1 MLEQLDSTFPI
12 LTCLLFFPLVGAAV
26 LWLFDDEDMVRTSAL
41 TIALVELALAVFVLM
56 RFVPESPAMQFV
68 EHVPWIPALGISYHL
83 AVDGISVLFVGLT
96 AFLTVLVVIYS
107 WDTIRYQTKLY
118 MMALLALET
127 TTMGVFISLDLI
139 LFFVFWELMLI
150 PSYFLIKLWG
160 GGAERHYA
168 ALKYV
173 LYTLL
178 GSVFMLVGIA
188 LLDINYHT
196 YANLHHMDQAY
207 SFDLLELLAI
217 PIPLSQQILIFWFM
231 FMGFAFKAP
240 VFPFHTWLP
249 DALLEGPIGM
259 AVVLAGI
266 KLGTFGFMRF
276 SIPLLPEASKSPTV
290 VTVMMALGL
299 AAIVYGAINALIQ
312 PDFRRLL
319 AYSSISHLG
328 FIVVGLFAL
337 NYQGLQGGLLTMINL
352 GFSTAGL
359 FFIAGFLHS
368 RQQTT
373 QLAAFGGMAKHT
385 PLLASFFLLIG
396 LASIGLPGT
405 NGFVGEFLI
414 LLGTFKANWV
424 YGTIAVTGVITGA
437 AYFLWYYERAILGPV
452 GRSVRESIGD
462 LQPRET
468 VIALSLSVM
477 ILWIGLYP
485 APFLRMMN
493 GSVQALVDRID
504 HGTVAGRGEDG
515 GDKRHRPGTDR
526 TPLAARPAS
535 LAEES
540 L

>member
-1 MLEQLDSTFPI
+1 MLEELSSTFSI
-12 LTCLLFFPLVGAAV
+12 LSCILFFPLVGAVV
-26 LWLFDDEDMVRTSAL
+26 LWLIDDDDIVRTSAL
-41 TIALVELALAVFVLM
+41 TIALVELAMTIFVM
-56 RFVPESPAMQFV
+56 ARFVPDSAAMQFA
-68 EHVPWIPALGISYHL
+68 EHVPWIPALGISYHV

-107 WDTIRYQTKLY
+107 WDTVRHQMKLY

-127 TTMGVFISLDLI
+127 ATMGVFVSLDLI

-188 LLDINYHT
+188 LLDINYHSWAT
-196 YANLHHMDQAY
+196 LHRMDQVY
-207 SFDLLELLAI
+207 SFDLLELLTV
-217 PIPLSQQILIFWFM
+217 PIPLGQQILIFWLM

-259 AVVLAGI
+259 AVVLAGV
-266 KLGTFGFMRF
+266 KLGTFGFLRF
-276 SIPLLPEASKSPTV
+276 SIPLLPDASKSDAIVTTV
-290 VTVMMALGL
+290 FVLGL
-299 AAIVYGAINALIQ
+299 CAILYGAWMALIQ

-328 FIVVGLFAL
+328 FVVIGLFAL
-337 NYQGLQGGLLTMINL
+337 NYQGLQGSLLTMINL

-359 FFIAGFLHS
+359 FFIAGFLYQ

-373 QLAAFGGMAKHT
+373 QLSAFGGMAKHT
-385 PLLASFFLLIG
+385 PLLATFFLLIG

-414 LLGTFKANWV
+414 LLGAFKAKWWL
-424 YGTIAVTGVITGA
+424 GSIAVLGVIFGA

-452 GRSVRESIGD
+452 GKAVKGSIADLHLRE
-462 LQPRET
+462 L
-468 VIALSLSVM
+468 VIAGSLSGM

-493 GSVQALVDRID
+493 GSVQALVDRLH
-504 HGTVAGRGEDG
+504 HGTVAAIE
-515 GDKRHRPGTDR
+515 RPMSRKVD
-526 TPLAARPAS
+526 
-535 LAEES
+535 
-540 L
+540 